1 MPPTPKMSENDY
13 RELFLALR
21 RQPHLARQ
29 ILDELR
35 KNPAHLRYGP
45 ALLDVRRQGTTLRQV
60 AEDFCVSHSRVAQI
74 QARFERREK
83 QEQQAR
89 AAMEKDP
96 AETPISMLGLDER
109 MTKALEGVGM
119 RRLKDIAAQSDADL
133 LAVHDLG
140 RKGLKQVREV
150 LAHFGLRPATK
161 AGHSGAGSTPLDLAA
176 IRVDQWMDVRSTNA
190 LMGNGVLTI
199 ADLVALTGR
208 DLRQFRNLGAL
219 SLARIRR
226 RLASHGLALAKKR

>member
-1 MPPTPKMSENDY
+1 MSENDY

-45 ALLDVRRQGTTLRQV
+45 ALLDVRRRGTTLRQV
-60 AEDFCVSHSRVAQI
+60 AEDFIVGPSRVAQI
-74 QARFERREK
+74 QARFERLESW
-83 QEQQAR
+83 EQSAR
-89 AAMEKDP
+89 AAMEQDP
-96 AETPISMLGLDER
+96 TETPISLLGLDDR
-109 MTKALEGVGM
+109 VTKALEGAGM
-119 RRLKDIAAQSDADL
+119 RTVKDIAARSDADL

-140 RKGLKQVREV
+140 RKGLQQVHEV
-150 LAHFGLRPATK
+150 LAHFGLRPAST
-161 AGHSGAGSTPLDLAA
+161 AGPYGAGPTLPDLTA
-176 IRVDQWMDVRSTNA
+176 IRVDMWMDVRSANA
-190 LMGNGVLTI
+190 LMSNGVLTI
-199 ADLVALTGR
+199 ADLVTLTGR
-208 DLRQFRNLGAL
+208 DLRRFRNLGTL